1 MKPLLESGDK
11 SKLDPNFKKKSGGNF
26 KFLDVNTGDAK
37 RYLKENA
44 YCRNYRWYID
54 KYSNGEIVIDV
65 DKDCLAGYIFVNNE
79 KSKSPGFI
87 MPLTVIKRYRG
98 YGLSDKLVDDAIKK
112 YHGYD
117 LVVFKDNEVALNLYK
132 KHGFVIIGYGNTKN
146 KSDYWMKLRSKLTKD
161 DKIMEESVIEDPF
174 DSVELFEENVVFD
187 RKDLYINMDKFES
200 GKSNIILITGFSGSG
215 KTTLA
220 KQLASKYKCEDYIEL
235 DILEWYFDKR
245 IEEENLREHVP
256 ACYDFLQSHPKYKNM
271 EEKPRGED
279 FLNAYR
285 EFISYVISWCKK
297 RKPAKFVIEGIQLY
311 ETVKKGEKPP
321 YTSEPTILKGTS
333 ALKSIY
339 RAMKRNGASVKDLP
353 FFLQWY
359 FSTNSQIDDLYKAL
373 KEAYD
378 DEPVDEAVMEDGSPK
393 EFEETPMASA
403 MEKDFE
409 KKKRLNL
416 SSFSVKHLD
425 EATINRYKDQVKLLR
440 HVEASSDICDGFFD
454 MTKLVAYVCCNKE
467 KDGLIWITALEI
479 LPEYRGAGLARQL
492 LDYCVK
498 KGATALGVAKDNEIA
513 IHIYESYGFKKSKES
528 IKEVAEGRTNNYR
541 MYLHGNDK
549 PITEEGDPMKDFF
562 GKYGTNEMVA
572 YMEAAIK
579 ADKVLLNKIYPI
591 VETCFANKDNI
602 KVYKKLISDFFER
615 NMDKL
620 TTPGPEYLIIFGQ
633 KDKANYYSLF
643 GITPEEITECMTKV
657 TKSSG
662 SSSDFKYLHG
672 NPFLALLYYILRYF
686 TIHNDVQSV
695 NATIGIFEIDVY
707 WSMFTKYFPYGV
719 IAPVMNYTIDSL
731 SDKFII
737 KKAGT
742 IFGALSESGQRS
754 YKMHKENIK
763 KGTDDLCVAF
773 LQRIRN
779 DQNSM
784 LRTIANLYMENHKK
798 GNAIATRNDE
808 YDPDSPV
815 IEASPSISTEIQN
828 EVDKVSA
835 PIITNGVDITLAEAA
850 SRMSSISITNLR
862 IYLGKILVTERLEE
876 LTNLIEAMIFLYVHT
891 YHKQIKDIKS
901 QYFLYWSATMFKKTN
916 STDPNIG
923 RINRILNMWGEETGI
938 YKAFKAEGSRINYKK
953 AIFLYIAMSIQ
964 KYT

>member
-1 MKPLLESGDK
+1 
-11 SKLDPNFKKKSGGNF
+11 
-26 KFLDVNTGDAK
+26 
-37 RYLKENA
+37 
-44 YCRNYRWYID
+44 
-54 KYSNGEIVIDV
+54 
-65 DKDCLAGYIFVNNE
+65 
-79 KSKSPGFI
+79 
-87 MPLTVIKRYRG
+87 
-98 YGLSDKLVDDAIKK
+98 
-112 YHGYD
+112 
-117 LVVFKDNEVALNLYK
+117 
-132 KHGFVIIGYGNTKN
+132 
-146 KSDYWMKLRSKLTKD
+146 
-161 DKIMEESVIEDPF
+161 
-174 DSVELFEENVVFD
+174 
-187 RKDLYINMDKFES
+187 
-200 GKSNIILITGFSGSG
+200 
-215 KTTLA
+215 
-220 KQLASKYKCEDYIEL
+220 
-235 DILEWYFDKR
+235 
-245 IEEENLREHVP
+245 
-256 ACYDFLQSHPKYKNM
+256 
-271 EEKPRGED
+271 
-279 FLNAYR
+279 
-285 EFISYVISWCKK
+285 
-297 RKPAKFVIEGIQLY
+297 
-311 ETVKKGEKPP
+311 
-321 YTSEPTILKGTS
+321 
-333 ALKSIY
+333 
-339 RAMKRNGASVKDLP
+339 
-353 FFLQWY
+353 
-359 FSTNSQIDDLYKAL
+359 
-373 KEAYD
+373 
-378 DEPVDEAVMEDGSPK
+378 
-393 EFEETPMASA
+393 
-403 MEKDFE
+403 
-409 KKKRLNL
+409 
-416 SSFSVKHLD
+416 
-425 EATINRYKDQVKLLR
+425 
-440 HVEASSDICDGFFD
+440 
-454 MTKLVAYVCCNKE
+454 
-467 KDGLIWITALEI
+467 
-479 LPEYRGAGLARQL
+479 
-492 LDYCVK
+492 
-498 KGATALGVAKDNEIA
+498 
-513 IHIYESYGFKKSKES
+513 
-528 IKEVAEGRTNNYR
+528 
-541 MYLHGNDK
+541 
-549 PITEEGDPMKDFF
+549 
-562 GKYGTNEMVA
+562 
-572 YMEAAIK
+572 
-579 ADKVLLNKIYPI
+579 
-591 VETCFANKDNI
+591 
-602 KVYKKLISDFFER
+602 
-615 NMDKL
+615 MDKL